1 MKEQLKKVF
10 SDPSNFTG
18 SIEGEQ
24 NIKVEPISIAEDLY
38 YGSCYSKQCNP
49 RFKGNIRYN
58 FNNKDSGNQSSYL
71 RKVYPHNRAGEIN
84 KFNVCGSIY
93 HWTKFCPD
101 SYENQIK
108 NQGGNK
114 HCSIRWMNGYI
125 DRGNTK
131 YDCFRFRM
139 YKKSPK

>member
-1 MKEQLKKVF
+1 MSEHHKQVVRATLSELKYNTMKEQLKKVF

-38 YGSCYSKQCNP
+38 YGSCYSKQCNL

-93 HWTKFCPD
+93 H
-101 SYENQIK
+101 
-108 NQGGNK
+108 
-114 HCSIRWMNGYI
+114 
-125 DRGNTK
+125 
-131 YDCFRFRM
+131 
-139 YKKSPK
+139 